1 MVSKILSTFVVG
13 KYWLTI
19 IKHYIMEENITE
31 QSTVKNPDAP
41 ARTREEILAW
51 LDRARK
57 RKEQFMKE
65 TDEWF
70 AERDRRRKELMESD
84 YYQIE
89 WV

>member
-1 MVSKILSTFVVG
+1 MVIFAVV
-13 KYWLTI
+13 LTD
-19 IKHYIMEENITE
+19 NITTIMTENETTE
-31 QSTVKNPDAP
+31 QKPDGLHI
-41 ARTREEILAW
+41 RTREEILAW

-65 TDEWF
+65 SDEWF